1 MLSSRNCI
9 LHYARTVGEK
19 DLFRGF
25 FQNANSNILEKRVR
39 TMLSKKELSELPVD
53 STDIYKCNIKP
64 DTKLGLMKI
73 FLINFVMHRSSGD
86 ISWNKSK

>member
-1 MLSSRNCI
+1 M
-9 LHYARTVGEK
+9 GEK
-19 DLFRGF
+19 DLLRGF

-64 DTKLGLMKI
+64 DTKLGLM
-73 FLINFVMHRSSGD
+73 
-86 ISWNKSK
+86 